1 MRSARFHLH
10 AVTAAATAL
19 VAFIAA
25 VPALG
30 GGAEAGDA
38 PAAHAAK
45 PSNPCLNPERRAR
58 LYCPDLL
65 MKRPFGLQLDRS
77 AVRGRTVLRAGNS
90 IDNVGLGP
98 AELHG
103 TRLGPRFM
111 KGRQRI
117 YKRSGGRLGINT
129 GARLFFKFV
138 PGQLRYW
145 KFFRAASFTLWRVD
159 GSGGRGELVRRGPKV
174 SYCLRDLTHTRPG
187 RPRSPRRFVYPACN
201 TDPATRKVTI
211 GTSVGWSDVYPPGY
225 PEQWIDV
232 TGLRGCFDYQH
243 KADPANVLYES
254 NERNNA
260 AAVRVRLP
268 FKPGR
273 QRCPGG
279 GNTLPDRDTGDPY
292 GY

>member
-1 MRSARFHLH
+1 
-10 AVTAAATAL
+10 VL
-19 VAFIAA
+19 VAALPAESDPRAA
-25 VPALG
+25 D
-30 GGAEAGDA
+30 EAPRA
-38 PAAHAAK
+38 QAAK
-45 PSNPCLNPERRAR
+45 PSNPCLNPARRAR
-58 LYCPDLL
+58 LYCPDLF
-65 MKRPFGLQLDRS
+65 MKRPFDLELDRT

-90 IDNVGLGP
+90 IDNIGLGP

-138 PGQLRYW
+138 PGQRRYW
-145 KFFRAASFTLWRVD
+145 KFFRAASFTLWRLD
-159 GSGGRGELVRRGPKV
+159 ANGDRTRLARRGPKV
-174 SYCLRDLTHTRPG
+174 SYCLRDLKHTRPA
-187 RPRSPRRFVYPACN
+187 RPRSPRREIYPACS
-201 TDPATRKVTI
+201 TDPDQRRVTI
-211 GTSVGWSDVYPPGY
+211 GTSVGWSDVYPHGY

-243 KADPANVLYES
+243 KADPGNVLYES

-268 FKPGR
+268 FRSGR

-279 GNTLPDRDTGDPY
+279 GIVRSEQESGNPGDY
-292 GY
+292 